1 MPEIQKEL
9 NLDAGT
15 LNSHIHGSAKIISMS
30 RSSIV
35 RAILGIGIVALIG
48 FIVWRVVPEYFKAR
62 EDPRSQAHLARVAAE
77 LNRSVPVMIDQE
89 TELLP
94 SQGVE
99 GLFIYNYRLVS
110 YSAAQIDAKKF
121 VTGAKQRLIQ
131 GACNTP
137 ETRDDFLK
145 KGVTLRYSYYDKDKQ
160 PIATVDITPA
170 DCGF

>member
-1 MPEIQKEL
+1 
-9 NLDAGT
+9 
-15 LNSHIHGSAKIISMS
+15 MS

-35 RAILGIGIVALIG
+35 RAILGIGIGALIG
-48 FIVWRVVPEYFKAR
+48 YIVWRVVPEYFKAR
-62 EDPRSQAHLARVAAE
+62 EDPRSQAHLSKVAAE
-77 LNRSVPVMIDQE
+77 LNRSVPVMIDKE

-94 SQGVE
+94 SEGVE
-99 GLFIYNYRLVS
+99 GMFIYNYRLVS
-110 YSAAQIDAKKF
+110 YSAAQIEAKKF
-121 VTGAKQRLIQ
+121 ATEAKQRLVQ

-145 KGVTLRYSYYDKDKQ
+145 QGVILRYSYFDKDKQ